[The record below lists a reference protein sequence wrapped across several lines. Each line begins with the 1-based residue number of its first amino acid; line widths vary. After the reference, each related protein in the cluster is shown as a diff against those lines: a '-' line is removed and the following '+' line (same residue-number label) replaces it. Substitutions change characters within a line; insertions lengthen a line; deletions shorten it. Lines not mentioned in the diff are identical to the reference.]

1 MRSIVITA
9 AGGPEVLQLQTRS
22 KPLYSAEQILVAI
35 KATAINRA
43 DTLQRKGK
51 YPAPA
56 DVVQDVLGLEYAGEV
71 EAVGD
76 SVSKFK
82 KGDRVFGLVG
92 GGSYQEY
99 LLVHAETA
107 MPIPKDISF
116 AHAAAYPEAFV
127 TAFDAMVLQGK
138 LKPGMKVLISA
149 VGSGVGLAAAQIA
162 KLYRAQ
168 ALGTSRTQD
177 KLDRAKALIG
187 EGFTALKCDKDASF
201 SRQVKESFGDID
213 LFVELVGGKYV
224 EEDIKCA
231 AAKATIM
238 LIGLL
243 GGTLTEL
250 SLNLILM
257 KRLKLIGTSM
267 RSRTLEEKIA
277 LTKRFE
283 SELLPFIAS
292 QELQANL
299 DCTMPF
305 EQIVQAHKMMEAD
318 ANFGKIVMV
327 I

>member
-1 MRSIVITA
+1 MRSIIVSEPGA
-9 AGGPEVLQLQTRS
+9 AEVLKIVERE
-22 KPLYSAEQILVAI
+22 KPVVGKDELLVKVCAFGL
-35 KATAINRA
+35 NRA
-43 DTLQRKGK
+43 DIAQRLGR
-51 YPAPA
+51 YPAPQGVPA
-56 DVVQDVLGLEYAGEV
+56 DVPGLEYAGEV
-71 EAVGD
+71 EAVGG

-107 MPIPKDISF
+107 MPIPDPLSF
-116 AHAAAYPEAFV
+116 AEAAAYPEAFV
-127 TAFDAMVLQGK
+127 TAFDAMVLQGQ
-138 LKPGMKVLISA
+138 LKPRQKVLISA

-162 KLYRAQ
+162 KLYRAY
-168 ALGTSRTQD
+168 AIGTSRTQD
-177 KLDRAKALIG
+177 KLDKAKDLLG
-187 EGFTALKCDKDASF
+187 DNFTALKCDKDASF
-201 SRQVKESFGDID
+201 SRQVKEAFGEID

-243 GGTLTEL
+243 GGALTEL

-267 RSRTLEEKIA
+267 RSRTLEEKIS
-277 LTKRFE
+277 LTKRFA
-283 SELLPFIAS
+283 SELLPFIADR
-292 QELQANL
+292 ELEANL

-305 EQIVQAHKMMEAD
+305 EQIVEAHKMMEAD

>member
-1 MRSIVITA
+1 MRSIIVSEPGA
-9 AGGPEVLQLQTRS
+9 AEVLKIVERE
-22 KPLYSAEQILVAI
+22 KPVVGKDELLVKVCAFGL
-35 KATAINRA
+35 NRA
-43 DTLQRKGK
+43 DIAQRLGR
-51 YPAPA
+51 YPAPQGVPA
-56 DVVQDVLGLEYAGEV
+56 DVPGLEYAGEV

-138 LKPGMKVLISA
+138 LKPRMKVLISA

>member
-1 MRSIVITA
+1 MRSIIVSEPGA
-9 AGGPEVLQLQTRS
+9 AEVLKIVERE
-22 KPLYSAEQILVAI
+22 KPVVGKDELLVKVCAFGL
-35 KATAINRA
+35 NRA
-43 DTLQRKGK
+43 DIAQRLGR
-51 YPAPA
+51 YPTPQGVPA
-56 DVVQDVLGLEYAGEV
+56 DVPGLEYAGEV

-305 EQIVQAHKMMEAD
+305 EQIVQAHRMMEAD

>member
-1 MRSIVITA
+1 MRSIIVSEPGA
-9 AGGPEVLQLQTRS
+9 AEVLKIVKRE
-22 KPLYSAEQILVAI
+22 KPVVGKDELLVKVCAFGL
-35 KATAINRA
+35 NRA
-43 DTLQRKGK
+43 DIAQRLGR
-51 YPAPA
+51 YPAPQGVPA
-56 DVVQDVLGLEYAGEV
+56 DVPGLEYAGEV
-71 EAVGD
+71 EAVGG

-177 KLDRAKALIG
+177 KLDRAQALIG

-283 SELLPFIAS
+283 RELLPFIAN
-292 QELQANL
+292 QELEANL

>member
-1 MRSIVITA
+1 MRSIIVSEPGA
-9 AGGPEVLQLQTRS
+9 AEVLKIVERE
-22 KPLYSAEQILVAI
+22 KPVVGKDELLVKVCAFGL
-35 KATAINRA
+35 NRA
-43 DTLQRKGK
+43 DIAQRLGR
-51 YPAPA
+51 YPAPQGVPA
-56 DVVQDVLGLEYAGEV
+56 DVPGLEYAGEV